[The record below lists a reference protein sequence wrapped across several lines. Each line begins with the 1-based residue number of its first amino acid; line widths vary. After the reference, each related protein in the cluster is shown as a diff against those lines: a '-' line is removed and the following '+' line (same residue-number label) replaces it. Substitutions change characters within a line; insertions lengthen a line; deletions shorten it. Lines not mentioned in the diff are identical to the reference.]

1 MKLDVVR
8 GADAALRA
16 AAGLALAAAGLA
28 MLAEIVARY
37 AFDAPF
43 VWTDEFAGLA
53 FSWITFL
60 GAAAVQRHDS
70 HLSVDSLRT
79 LAGPRLRAGMD
90 LFRRAVIIA
99 CCAVLVWQGT
109 ALSIRM
115 WAIEYP
121 ALEITRSA
129 LYLSVT
135 VGAFFSLLFA
145 LRSIWRN
152 EPPDQDLIITG
163 QD

>member
-1 MKLDVVR
+1 MKLDLVR

-16 AAGLALAAAGLA
+16 AAGLALALAGSA
-28 MLAEIVARY
+28 MLAQIVARY
-37 AFDAPF
+37 VFDSPF
-43 VWTDEFAGLA
+43 IWAEEFAVLA

-79 LAGPRLRAGMD
+79 LAGPRVRAGLD

-99 CCAVLVWQGT
+99 CCAILLWQGI

-115 WAIEYP
+115 WPLQYP
-121 ALEITRSA
+121 AMEITRSA

-145 LRSIWRN
+145 LRSVWRK
-152 EPPDQDLIITG
+152 EPPTQDILSAG